1 MADLFVSV
9 VSITPKISQAATQSG
24 DTATSGSKDISGSPA
39 ETETNKVTTPG
50 GQTK

>member
-24 DTATSGSKDISGSPA
+24 NAAVSGSQDISGSPSD
-39 ETETNKVTTPG
+39 TETHKVTTPG
-50 GQTK
+50 GQSK